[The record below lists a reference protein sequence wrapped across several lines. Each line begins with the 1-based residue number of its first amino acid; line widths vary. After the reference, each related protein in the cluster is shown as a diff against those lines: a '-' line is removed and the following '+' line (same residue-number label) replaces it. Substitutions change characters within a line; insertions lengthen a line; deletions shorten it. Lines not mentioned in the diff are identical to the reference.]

1 MPLTLQTGKHKQSG
15 KSQVLTQWF
24 RTVQGRR
31 RPDYEN
37 VTIIVKN

>member
-24 RTVQGRR
+24 RTVQRR
-31 RPDYEN
+31 RSDYEN

>member
-1 MPLTLQTGKHKQSG
+1 MPLTLQTGKQKQSG

-24 RTVQGRR
+24 RTVQRR
-31 RPDYEN
+31 KPDYEN